1 MTKNM
6 TMIMNMKSG
15 LVFAALALVAA
26 GCGKNIEYDACG
38 QVDATQVTVSAEN
51 AGRVLSMAVE
61 EGEEVT
67 AGQLLGALDSVQTY
81 LQIMELRE
89 RIAGSSSRLV
99 DIKKQGQ
106 PNLSQ
111 LENLQSEYERY
122 SKLLEGNATTRK
134 QVDDL
139 TDKIAVL
146 KAQIAAQTQ
155 SWERG
160 NASVRSEVQGYEIQ
174 LARLED
180 QLAKCRIVAP
190 VSGTVLTRY
199 AETGEFVTLGKPLF
213 KVADLDQ
220 TYVRA
225 YFSSAQLS
233 GLKLNDTVTVIPD
246 DGTASPKRIQG
257 RVIWISEQSEFTPKN
272 IQTRDERADL
282 VYAVKVAVPND
293 GTLRLGMYA
302 YVRR

>member
-61 EGEEVT
+61 EGEVVT

-220 TYVRA
+220 MYVRA
-225 YFSSAQLS
+225 YFSSA
-233 GLKLNDTVTVIPD
+233 
-246 DGTASPKRIQG
+246 
-257 RVIWISEQSEFTPKN
+257 
-272 IQTRDERADL
+272 
-282 VYAVKVAVPND
+282 
-293 GTLRLGMYA
+293 
-302 YVRR
+302 

>member
-1 MTKNM
+1 
-6 TMIMNMKSG
+6 
-15 LVFAALALVAA
+15 
-26 GCGKNIEYDACG
+26 
-38 QVDATQVTVSAEN
+38 
-51 AGRVLSMAVE
+51 
-61 EGEEVT
+61 
-67 AGQLLGALDSVQTY
+67 
-81 LQIMELRE
+81 MELRE

-111 LENLQSEYERY
+111 LENLQNEYERY
-122 SKLLEGNATTRK
+122 YKLLEGNATTRK

-220 TYVRA
+220 MYVRA

-246 DGTASPKRIQG
+246 DGSASPKRIQG

>member
-1 MTKNM
+1 MNM

-61 EGEEVT
+61 EGEVVT

>member
-1 MTKNM
+1 
-6 TMIMNMKSG
+6 MIMNMKSG

-61 EGEEVT
+61 EGEVVT

>member
-6 TMIMNMKSG
+6 TMIVNMKSG

-61 EGEEVT
+61 EGEVVT

-122 SKLLEGNATTRK
+122 SKLLEGNATSRK

-139 TDKIAVL
+139 TDKIAVP

-190 VSGTVLTRY
+190 VSGSVLTRY

-213 KVADLDQ
+213 KVADLAQ
-220 TYVRA
+220 MYVRA

-293 GTLRLGMYA
+293 GTLRRGMYA

>member
-1 MTKNM
+1 
-6 TMIMNMKSG
+6 MIMNMKSG

-61 EGEEVT
+61 EGEVVT

-220 TYVRA
+220 MHVRA

>member
-1 MTKNM
+1 
-6 TMIMNMKSG
+6 MIMNMKSG

-61 EGEEVT
+61 EGEVVT

-180 QLAKCRIVAP
+180 QLAKCRIIAP

-220 TYVRA
+220 MYVRA

-246 DGTASPKRIQG
+246 DGSVLRSASRDVLSGSPNSRSSPLRTSRPVTSGRIWSMPSRWPCRMTG
-257 RVIWISEQSEFTPKN
+257 PFVLECTP
-272 IQTRDERADL
+272 
-282 VYAVKVAVPND
+282 
-293 GTLRLGMYA
+293 M
-302 YVRR
+302 

>member
-1 MTKNM
+1 
-6 TMIMNMKSG
+6 MIMNMKSG

-61 EGEEVT
+61 EGEVVT

-220 TYVRA
+220 MYVRV

-233 GLKLNDTVTVIPD
+233 SLKLNDTVTVIPD

>member
-1 MTKNM
+1 
-6 TMIMNMKSG
+6 MIMNMNSG

-111 LENLQSEYERY
+111 LENLQNEYERY
-122 SKLLEGNATTRK
+122 YKLLEGNATTRK

-220 TYVRA
+220 MYVRV

>member
-1 MTKNM
+1 MNM

>member
-6 TMIMNMKSG
+6 TMIVNMKSG

-61 EGEEVT
+61 EGEVVT

-122 SKLLEGNATTRK
+122 SKLLEGNATSRK

-199 AETGEFVTLGKPLF
+199 AETGEFVTLGKPLI
-213 KVADLDQ
+213 KVADLGQ
-220 TYVRA
+220 MYVRA

>member
-1 MTKNM
+1 M

-61 EGEEVT
+61 EGEVVT

-122 SKLLEGNATTRK
+122 SKLLEGNATSRK

-220 TYVRA
+220 MYVRV

-282 VYAVKVAVPND
+282 VNAVKVAVPND

>member
-1 MTKNM
+1 
-6 TMIMNMKSG
+6 MIMNMKSG

-26 GCGKNIEYDACG
+26 GCGKKIEYDACG

-111 LENLQSEYERY
+111 LENLQNEYERY
-122 SKLLEGNATTRK
+122 YKLLEGNATTRK

-220 TYVRA
+220 MYVRV

>member
-61 EGEEVT
+61 EGEVVT

-293 GTLRLGMYA
+293 ETLRLGMYA
-302 YVRR
+302 YVKR

>member
-1 MTKNM
+1 
-6 TMIMNMKSG
+6 MIMNMKSG

-61 EGEEVT
+61 EGEVVT

-225 YFSSAQLS
+225 YFSSAHLS

>member
-61 EGEEVT
+61 EGEVVT

-111 LENLQSEYERY
+111 LENLQNEYERY

-146 KAQIAAQTQ
+146 KAQVAAQTQ

-213 KVADLDQ
+213 KVADLGQ
-220 TYVRA
+220 MYVRA

-246 DGTASPKRIQG
+246 DGSASPKRIQG

>member
-1 MTKNM
+1 
-6 TMIMNMKSG
+6 MIMNMKSG

-61 EGEEVT
+61 EGEVVT

-111 LENLQSEYERY
+111 LENLQNEYERY

-220 TYVRA
+220 MYVRV

>member
-81 LQIMELRE
+81 LQIMELCE

-111 LENLQSEYERY
+111 LENLQNEYERY
-122 SKLLEGNATTRK
+122 YKLLEGNATTRK

-220 TYVRA
+220 MYVRV

>member
-1 MTKNM
+1 
-6 TMIMNMKSG
+6 MIMNMKSG

-61 EGEEVT
+61 EGEVVT

-122 SKLLEGNATTRK
+122 SKLLEGNATTSK

-220 TYVRA
+220 MYVRV

>member
-1 MTKNM
+1 
-6 TMIMNMKSG
+6 MIMNMKSG

-111 LENLQSEYERY
+111 LENLQNEYERY
-122 SKLLEGNATTRK
+122 YKLLEGNATTRK

-220 TYVRA
+220 MYVRV

>member
-1 MTKNM
+1 MNM

-220 TYVRA
+220 MYVRA
-225 YFSSAQLS
+225 YFFSAQLS

>member
-1 MTKNM
+1 
-6 TMIMNMKSG
+6 MIMNMKSG

-61 EGEEVT
+61 EGEVVT

-220 TYVRA
+220 MYVRV

-233 GLKLNDTVTVIPD
+233 GLKLNDAVTVIPD
-246 DGTASPKRIQG
+246 DGSASPKRIQG